1 MLITMSL
8 EDPRV
13 PFWGILK
20 YIEKLRLKSKE
31 PTRIPHFMHKNI
43 CVKIFESGHFGPV
56 NNDEALK
63 SKAFELMWLDKML
76 IVKDNL
82 LK

>member
-1 MLITMSL
+1 MLITTSL
-8 EDPRV
+8 DDPRV
-13 PFWGILK
+13 PYWGTLK
-20 YIEKLRLKSKE
+20 YIEKLRLKCKE
-31 PTRIPHFMHKNI
+31 PTRIPSFIHKNI